1 MAKPRQSLTRV
12 LGYQPITISAG
23 VKRAIWSVILAFPCA
38 LIATGISDSEA
49 VSDAFRYVFSPGTML
64 AIRVVPAEPS
74 HRGLGVFI
82 DALDWYGR
90 TMSFAFMVNAILYG
104 LFIFGIV
111 TTISGLRPKN
121 VER

>member
-38 LIATGISDSEA
+38 LIAT
-49 VSDAFRYVFSPGTML
+49 AFRYVFSPGTML

>member
-23 VKRAIWSVILAFPCA
+23 VKRAIWSAILAFPCA

-64 AIRVVPAEPS
+64 AIRVVRDDPS

-90 TMSFAFMVNAILYG
+90 AGSFAFMVNALLYG

-111 TTISGLRPKN
+111 TTISGLRPKKP
-121 VER
+121 